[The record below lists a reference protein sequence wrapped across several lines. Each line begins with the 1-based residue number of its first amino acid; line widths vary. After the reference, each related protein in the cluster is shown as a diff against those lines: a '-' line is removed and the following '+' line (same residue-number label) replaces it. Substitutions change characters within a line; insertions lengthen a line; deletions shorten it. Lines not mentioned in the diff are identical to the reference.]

1 MTFTTSTTPNN
12 MNIIYC
18 RISSATQNLDEQEY
32 ACKEYCRQNGLNV
45 NAIVREIGSAR
56 YGINN
61 LPKLQDTIFNMGM
74 PFNLIVWSFD
84 RLTRST
90 SEDLYGIFID
100 KNINLVTVNDPTP
113 LTFIYWNQCLQQAVT
128 ESNLISERVTRSVR
142 YRRAI
147 GDHIGNAGYGYQI
160 QYVPVQKNAKFNR
173 LTQNYDN
180 SNVIGN
186 AIGSGQLI
194 SQQINNNQRNVQ
206 DKPEINEETH
216 YNRRVLMYN
225 TSEMNVVDFIK
236 NTYQKRL
243 NCREFMNF
251 AKNLIESIDCNFN
264 WTPIKFYK
272 EFQDLDDDNYNP
284 QETKTYFFCYADDLL
299 DIPRKSYLPDYK
311 KIVIQDYHIAAF
323 LNDYHITKRGEYWTN
338 NMVKYIA
345 LNHK

>member
-1 MTFTTSTTPNN
+1 MTFTSTVSTTASNN
-12 MNIIYC
+12 LNIIYC
-18 RISSATQNLDEQEY
+18 RISSATQTLDGQEY

-45 NAIVREIGSAR
+45 NSIVREIGSAR

-90 SEDLYGIFID
+90 SEDLYQIFID
-100 KNINLVTVNDPTP
+100 KNINLITVNDPTP
-113 LTFIYWNQCLQQAVT
+113 LTFIYWNQCVQQAVT
-128 ESNLISERVTRSVR
+128 ESNLISERVTRSVN

-160 QYVPVQKNAKFNR
+160 EYVPVQKNSKFNR
-173 LTQNYDN
+173 LTQSYDN
-180 SNVIGN
+180 GNNNV
-186 AIGSGQLI
+186 SGQLI
-194 SQQINNNQRNVQ
+194 SHQINNNQRNAY

-225 TSEMNVVDFIK
+225 NTEMNVVDFIK

-251 AKNLIESIDCNFN
+251 ARHVTETYHLN

-284 QETKTYFFCYADDLL
+284 QENKTYFFCYADDLL
-299 DIPRKSYLPDYK
+299 DIPRKSYVPDYK

>member
-1 MTFTTSTTPNN
+1 MTSTTATTNN
-12 MNIIYC
+12 AINIIYC
-18 RISSATQNLDEQEY
+18 RVSSATQNLDEQEY
-32 ACKEYCRQNGLNV
+32 ACKEYCQQNGINV
-45 NAIVREIGSAR
+45 NAIIRETGSAR

-90 SEDLYGIFID
+90 SEDLYQIFQN
-100 KNINLVTVNDPTP
+100 KNINLITVNDNTP
-113 LTFIYWNQCLQQAVT
+113 LILQHWNTRLQQAVT

-160 QYVPVQKNAKFNR
+160 KYVPVEKNTKFNR
-173 LTQNYDN
+173 LTQTYDN
-180 SNVIGN
+180 SNNN
-186 AIGSGQLI
+186 ASGQLI
-194 SQQINNNQRNVQ
+194 SRQINDNVPLKR
-206 DKPEINEETH
+206 KPEINEETH
-216 YNRRVLMYN
+216 HNRRVLMYDN
-225 TSEMNVVDFIK
+225 YEMNVVDFIQ

-243 NCREFMNF
+243 NCKEFMNF
-251 AKNLIESIDCNFN
+251 ARDLTESYNLN

-272 EFQDLDDDNYNP
+272 EFEDLDDDNYNP
-284 QETKTYFFCYADDLL
+284 ENQDRTYFFCYTDDLVDL
-299 DIPRKSYLPDYK
+299 PRKSYIADYK
-311 KIVIQDYHIAAF
+311 KIQIQDYHIAAF